1 MSWLT
6 SDEMVKVLIDRIG
19 DFENDPEPKAD
30 EFLEDIP
37 IHVRQQLKNA
47 LIESYTAYRQ
57 EMSRG

>member
-19 DFENDPEPKAD
+19 DFENDPEPEAD
-30 EFLEDIP
+30 EFLEEIP
-37 IHVRQQLKNA
+37 IHVRQQLKHA
-47 LIESYTAYRQ
+47 LIESYTAYKQ

>member
-19 DFENDPEPKAD
+19 DFEHDPETEHD
-30 EFLEDIP
+30 EFLEEIP
-37 IHVRQQLKNA
+37 IHVRQQLKHA
-47 LIESYTAYRQ
+47 LQESYTAYKQ